1 MRHSIMIK
9 VSETKLVPILSEN
22 TYPRRNKKSG
32 LIEIVDMHTG
42 EVLAV
47 QFSHRD
53 ILQGKQARFREVEL
67 PDGRKVLMENGI
79 GARTHV
85 TRSYLIDGT
94 AQRLLAD
101 EIALGNSIPEAC
113 ENLNLCY
120 NEVLS
125 FKRENKEFASLLEE
139 ARRDRADTM
148 HEMVLI
154 EGRKAIDEKVR
165 IETYKYMADK
175 GNPESYGNRT
185 KITGDKNSPLTL
197 LLDTGI
203 RRAGDPGY
211 IEPEVKDD
219 QREGKVFEKGDSVP
233 EDAVLVVDQ
242 LPDEGGVRD
251 VSSPG
256 ENAVGTQSELD
267 VVSSEE
273 LRDAGE

>member
-1 MRHSIMIK
+1 
-9 VSETKLVPILSEN
+9 
-22 TYPRRNKKSG
+22 
-32 LIEIVDMHTG
+32 MHTG

-79 GARTHV
+79 GSRTHV

-113 ENLNLCY
+113 ANLNLDY

-125 FKRENKEFASLLEE
+125 FKRSNPDFASLLEQ

-154 EGRKAIDEKVR
+154 EGRNAIDEKVR

-175 GNPESYGNRT
+175 GNPDSYGNRT
-185 KITGDKNSPLTL
+185 KLTGDKNAPLTF

-211 IEPEVKDD
+211 E
-219 QREGKVFEKGDSVP
+219 EGKDATKDQMDPGGNKKPMQGEP
-233 EDAVLVVDQ
+233 EDAVLVVEAEPGRD
-242 LPDEGGVRD
+242 GVSHD
-251 VSSPG
+251 NNPG
-256 ENAVGTQSELD
+256 ENVEDISTG
-267 VVSSEE
+267 V
-273 LRDAGE
+273 DAAPRGDIAD

>member
-1 MRHSIMIK
+1 MRHNTMIK
-9 VSETKLVPILSEN
+9 VSESKLVPILSEN

-53 ILQGKQARFREVEL
+53 ILQGKQDRFKEVQL
-67 PDGRKVLMENGI
+67 PDGRKVLMEAGI
-79 GARTHV
+79 GPRTLV
-85 TRSYLIDGT
+85 TKSYLIDGT

-113 ENLNLCY
+113 ANLNLDY

-125 FKRENKEFASLLEE
+125 FKRNNPDFASLLEQ
-139 ARRDRADTM
+139 ARKDRADTM
-148 HEMVLI
+148 HEMVLM
-154 EGRKAIDEKVR
+154 EGRQAIDEKVR

-185 KITGDKNSPLTL
+185 KITGDKNSPLTF

-211 IEPEVKDD
+211 E
-219 QREGKVFEKGDSVP
+219 EGKDAASNKVDTGESKKSMQDQP
-233 EDAVLVVDQ
+233 EDAVLVV
-242 LPDEGGVRD
+242 EGGSQRCG
-251 VSSPG
+251 VSEHEHPG
-256 ENAVGTQSELD
+256 ENVEDISTG
-267 VVSSEE
+267 V
-273 LRDAGE
+273 DAPVREDSND

>member
-1 MRHSIMIK
+1 MRHNTMIK
-9 VSETKLVPILSEN
+9 VSESKLVPILSEN

-53 ILQGKQARFREVEL
+53 ILQGKQDRFKEVQL
-67 PDGRKVLMENGI
+67 PDGRKVLMEAGI
-79 GARTHV
+79 GPRTLV
-85 TRSYLIDGT
+85 TKSYLIDGT

-113 ENLNLCY
+113 ANLNLDY

-125 FKRENKEFASLLEE
+125 FKRNNPDFASLLEQ
-139 ARRDRADTM
+139 ARKDRADTM
-148 HEMVLI
+148 HEMVLM
-154 EGRKAIDEKVR
+154 EGRQAIDEKVR

-185 KITGDKNSPLTL
+185 KITGDKNSPLTF

-211 IEPEVKDD
+211 E
-219 QREGKVFEKGDSVP
+219 EGKDAASNKVDTGESKKSMQDQP
-233 EDAVLVVDQ
+233 EDAVLVV
-242 LPDEGGVRD
+242 EGGSQRCG
-251 VSSPG
+251 VSEHEHIG
-256 ENAVGTQSELD
+256 ENVEDISTG
-267 VVSSEE
+267 V
-273 LRDAGE
+273 DAPVREDSND